1 MMRAT
6 PIPRVHLRA
15 FAAALITAATLATPV
30 RADYYEDALR
40 RFDSGDLNGAVVQL
54 KNALQQ
60 NPRLLPAQVL
70 LADAYLLLGMS
81 AAAEAALDTAAQL
94 GADRAVLAPKLAQ
107 ALRGQFKFQELLRRV
122 QPTGLPA
129 PVAAEVL
136 IERAAAHTGLGN
148 FRQAAQSL
156 EEAARLDPRA
166 TRVHVAQGTLRL
178 KQGDLKGAAAS
189 AQRALELDRGDAHAW
204 NLRGSIAH
212 VRGDVADALKDYAQ
226 ALNLDPDHLD
236 ARLARAGLLMDVQRH
251 AEAEADLAVLRRL
264 SPGDPRAA
272 YLFALA
278 AARRGDAE
286 ATRAAL
292 VQATGVLDPIPA
304 EAIKGNA
311 QLLMLGGLAHFGL
324 GQPSKARG
332 YLQSYVALE
341 PRHPGA
347 RKLLAAILLEERD
360 YKRVIELLS
369 PFAGGPSPDPQLLTL
384 LATAYMGRK
393 QYQLATDLFEQAARL
408 APDLT
413 DGALGLGMSHLG
425 AGRVGQ
431 GMALLRDVFDK
442 DPGQTRAGMLLATTH
457 LNRGES
463 RQALAI
469 ARRMAE
475 REPDNLSVLDLLG
488 RALLADGDAAGARQA
503 FTRAARL
510 QRNFLP
516 AQVNLARLD
525 MAEGRHAQA
534 RTRLEAILE
543 ASPGHGDALLELARL
558 DQRTG
563 KRDDAI
569 RRLESARVH
578 RATPLPP
585 LLYLVELHL
594 DAGNAA
600 SALDVAMELDGRHA
614 DHPAVMDALGR
625 AYAASGD
632 FDRARVTFARMSRQA
647 GFDAAR
653 LTHIAG
659 LMLRIGALE
668 DARAAL
674 DKALSS
680 APDHAGAQRLRV
692 ELDLRAGRHDAAE
705 KRARAL
711 RARHADAA
719 SASLLGHVLMA
730 RNKPAAAVP
739 EFRAALA
746 AQPGGANTLALFQA
760 LLAAGEGDAAIGL
773 MRTWLR
779 DNPHDVAAEAALAEA
794 YLRLGRWR
802 DARDAYQGYL
812 KKQPKDVGALNNL
825 ANVLLRLDDRGALT
839 IARQAH
845 ALAPADPNV
854 ADTLGW
860 ILVRQGEPAQALPY
874 LRDARLRAPANA
886 QIQYHLGVALHQ
898 LGRKAEARRE
908 LQGALASPG
917 GFEGREDARALLGRP

>member
-1 MMRAT
+1 MTRNLHPLRKRAA
-6 PIPRVHLRA
+6 VLV
-15 FAAALITAATLATPV
+15 AAVLLAGTA

-40 RFDSGDLNGAVVQL
+40 RFDRGDLNGAVVQL

-70 LADAYLLLGMS
+70 LADAYLRLGMS

-94 GADRAVLAPKLAQ
+94 GADRAVLAPRLAQ
-107 ALRGQFKFQELLRRV
+107 ALRGQFKFQDLLRRV
-122 QPTGLPA
+122 QPTGLPP

-136 IERAAAHTGLGN
+136 IERAAAHTGLGE

-156 EEAARLDPRA
+156 DEAARLDPRA
-166 TRVHVAQGTLRL
+166 ARVHVAQGTLRL
-178 KQGDLKGAAAS
+178 KQGDLKGATAS

-212 VRGDVADALKDYAQ
+212 VRGDVAGALEDYAQ
-226 ALNLDPDHLD
+226 ALGLDPEHLD
-236 ARLARAGLLMDVQRH
+236 ARLARAGLLMDAQRH
-251 AEAEADLAVLRRL
+251 NEAEADLAVLRRL
-264 SPGDPRAA
+264 APGDPRAA

-292 VQATGVLDPIPA
+292 ALVTEVLDRIPA
-304 EAIKGNA
+304 QAIKGNA

-324 GQPSKARG
+324 GQPGKARG
-332 YLQSYVALE
+332 YLQSYVTLE

-369 PFAGGPSPDPQLLTL
+369 PFAGASAPDPQLLTL

-408 APDLT
+408 APDLA
-413 DGALGLGMSHLG
+413 DGALGLGMSHIV
-425 AGRVGQ
+425 AGRAGQ
-431 GMALLRDVFDK
+431 GMALLRELFDK
-442 DPGQTRAGMLLATTH
+442 DPGQIRAGMLLATTH

-475 REPDNLSVLDLLG
+475 REPENLSVLDLLG
-488 RALLADGDAAGARQA
+488 RALLAEKDAAGARQA

-525 MAEGRHAQA
+525 VAEGRLAQA
-534 RTRLEAILE
+534 RTRLEAILK

-569 RRLESARVH
+569 RRLERARVN

-594 DAGNAA
+594 EAGNAK
-600 SALDVAMELDGRHA
+600 SALDVAMDLDGRHA

-625 AYAASGD
+625 AYAAGGD
-632 FDRARVTFARMSRQA
+632 FDKARVTFARMSRQA

-659 LMLRIGALE
+659 LMLRIGALD

-674 DKALSS
+674 DKALS
-680 APDHAGAQRLRV
+680 ADPNDVAAQHLRV

-705 KRARAL
+705 KRAREL
-711 RARHADAA
+711 RARQGDAA
-719 SASLLGHVLMA
+719 SAALFGRVLMA

-739 EFRAALA
+739 EFRAALT
-746 AQPGGANTLALFQA
+746 AQPGGAHTLALFQA
-760 LLAAGEGDAAIGL
+760 LLAAGDGDAAIAL
-773 MRTWLR
+773 MRDWLR
-779 DNPHDVAAEAALAEA
+779 DNSHDVAAEAALAEA
-794 YLRLGRWR
+794 HLRLGKWSE
-802 DARDAYQGYL
+802 ARDAYQRYL
-812 KKQPKDVGALNNL
+812 EKRPNDVGALNNL
-825 ANVLLRLDDRGALT
+825 ANVLLRLDDPRALT
-839 IARQAH
+839 VARQAH
-845 ALAPADPNV
+845 ALAPADPDV

-860 ILVRQGEPAQALPY
+860 ILVRRGEPAQALPY

-908 LQGALASPG
+908 LHGALAAPG
-917 GFEGREDARALLGRP
+917 GFEGRDEARALLGRP